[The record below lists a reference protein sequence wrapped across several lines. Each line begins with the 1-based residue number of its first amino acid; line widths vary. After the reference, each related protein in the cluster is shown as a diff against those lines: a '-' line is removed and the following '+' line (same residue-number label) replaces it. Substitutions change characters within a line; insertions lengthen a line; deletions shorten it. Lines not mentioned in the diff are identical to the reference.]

1 MESLRKWFYKPKR
14 DDRSLLAQFFFADD
28 ALNMVAAELDSFDG
42 RKDPERCSTLVN
54 QLRHAQDRVL
64 NITSQIMDQLL
75 GDERVARGF
84 RVKFPE
90 DVLQDNLAGQLWFGA
105 ELFARG
111 FRVKFPEDVLQ
122 DNLAGQLCFGAE
134 LFARSF
140 RDKFPEDVLQD
151 NLTGQL
157 WFGAE
162 HEASGSSFPR
172 MSFRITSPG
181 SCGLEPRSVDPY
193 CNNVQDR
200 VLYITSQIMDQLL
213 GDERVARGFRV
224 KFPEDVLQDNLAGQ
238 LWFGAEL
245 LDDERVARG
254 FRVKFPED
262 VLQDNLA
269 GQLWLGAEDRVL
281 NITSKIMDQL
291 LGDERVARGFRVKF
305 PEDVLQDNLAG
316 QLWYGAEIMDQLFA
330 RGFSVKFPEDVL
342 QDNLAGQLWLG
353 AEIMDQLLGDERVA
367 RGFRVKFP
375 EDVLQDNLAGQLWFG
390 AEDRVLN
397 ITSQIMDQL
406 FARSFR
412 VKFPEEVLQDN
423 LAGQLWFGAEIMHQL
438 LGDERVAR
446 GFRVKFPEDVLQDNL
461 AGQLWFGAECLAAG
475 SSIMNREEES
485 AAMRPLAKALTRSLE
500 TVRSLL
506 REQCL
511 RPRGLALSHRD
522 DMLHESLRIFDRL
535 FAEFELCYVSAMV
548 NVKTP
553 HEFEAQQLIC
563 VLFSES
569 LRRALK
575 MNLLTQEQVDSYD
588 PALMFAVP
596 RLAIVSGLLI
606 YSSGPLSIDKPP
618 EEMSDMFR
626 PFRTLLHKIRSLLW
640 TLDRRELMALERLLC
655 TNEDISNLS
664 SLDLPSVPLEQNN
677 DSCEYPDIGEFVS
690 RFYADHAQ
698 CRDLYTQPS
707 SSEPTITDSDYLPD
721 NIEVMTP
728 IIDGLRRLSDDTETE
743 TESDV
748 EHRGERDS
756 VCTTARTEDLSNLRN
771 LSTNGLN
778 MFDPLVI
785 NAASTSDTRQ
795 MPDHDLVT
803 SLNEQVTEIAD
814 RLSSIATSDADM
826 LEHRD
831 SIHSFSTNDV
841 PTLISTEDEAFG
853 FSGPRNEQLSCMPST
868 SHGYLIPNAISQE
881 VQVLSLSHNNSA
893 VFNQEEENVGAI
905 LNSDL
910 PLIIPDNID
919 TAIVNTNI
927 SIANAN
933 LSSLL
938 CTNEEIRN
946 LEDGDNISFHS
957 AVNLEREEDRV
968 KFMLGYESEH
978 ESPVDSGVSTENASL
993 DRSPDSDLSKQIK
1006 DTHYMEQNR
1015 VLKSPDCKETAL
1027 ENSFSNDTVN
1037 INYVENETQKN
1048 EAGSS
1053 EETRLQDWSTNSTQ
1067 PEYSSIE
1074 EVISELRRQRQ
1085 SDMKIN
1091 SLIED
1096 ENREPPQSSSKKKN
1110 RKSSKTKRKKKWS
1123 PGIVILDNRSQHQSP
1138 LRLNL
1143 DHFVDESGT
1152 SCGASECADDE
1163 QIALALQAQE
1173 LAARQQ
1179 ARGKFK
1185 SSEDLIHRLFVCIAG
1200 VADQLQ
1206 TNFAADLRN
1215 ILKSVFQMNQTPDA
1229 PETPDPPPE
1238 VTDEKPQTIEY
1249 EASEDQVIQ
1258 NGSSF
1263 DSVYSAE
1270 EVYADSTSDSTPS
1283 EPTRSDTNLQASVST
1298 GDLTYREER
1307 QRSAS
1312 PVERAP
1318 EWVPDIAAPNCMRC
1332 AAAFTA
1338 FRRRHHCRNCGKVFC
1353 ASCSSNSI
1361 PLPRYGQ
1368 LKPVRVCEECFR
1380 SIAVACRRPHAAQ
1393 ARSFNIYQYTQIVP
1407 KLIRRWRY

>member
-1 MESLRKWFYKPKR
+1 MRLLYKTGPMESLRKWFYKPKR

-105 ELFARG
+105 E
-111 FRVKFPEDVLQ
+111 
-122 DNLAGQLCFGAE
+122 
-134 LFARSF
+134 
-140 RDKFPEDVLQD
+140 
-151 NLTGQL
+151 
-157 WFGAE
+157 
-162 HEASGSSFPR
+162 
-172 MSFRITSPG
+172 
-181 SCGLEPRSVDPY
+181 
-193 CNNVQDR
+193 
-200 VLYITSQIMDQLL
+200 
-213 GDERVARGFRV
+213 
-224 KFPEDVLQDNLAGQ
+224 
-238 LWFGAEL
+238 
-245 LDDERVARG
+245 
-254 FRVKFPED
+254 
-262 VLQDNLA
+262 
-269 GQLWLGAEDRVL
+269 
-281 NITSKIMDQL
+281 
-291 LGDERVARGFRVKF
+291 
-305 PEDVLQDNLAG
+305 
-316 QLWYGAEIMDQLFA
+316 
-330 RGFSVKFPEDVL
+330 
-342 QDNLAGQLWLG
+342 
-353 AEIMDQLLGDERVA
+353 
-367 RGFRVKFP
+367 
-375 EDVLQDNLAGQLWFG
+375 
-390 AEDRVLN
+390 
-397 ITSQIMDQL
+397 
-406 FARSFR
+406 
-412 VKFPEEVLQDN
+412 
-423 LAGQLWFGAEIMHQL
+423 
-438 LGDERVAR
+438 
-446 GFRVKFPEDVLQDNL
+446 
-461 AGQLWFGAECLAAG
+461 CLAAG

-511 RPRGLALSHRD
+511 RPRELALSQHD

-575 MNLLTQEQVDSYD
+575 QNLLTQEQVDSYD

-640 TLDRRELMALERLLC
+640 TLERRELCALERLLC
-655 TNEDISNLS
+655 TNEGVAGLA
-664 SLDLPSVPLEQNN
+664 SLDLPPAAETTN
-677 DSCEYPDIGEFVS
+677 DESCPYPDIGEFVS
-690 RFYADHAQ
+690 RFYADHAH
-698 CRDLYTQPS
+698 CRDLYTQS
-707 SSEPTITDSDYLPD
+707 SSEPTITDGDYLPD

-728 IIDGLRRLSDDTETE
+728 LIDGLQRLADDPQPGSEPEPDSDAELRQRRSAGTASTDTFHE
-743 TESDV
+743 
-748 EHRGERDS
+748 ERSRKQSRADS
-756 VCTTARTEDLSNLRN
+756 NDLASLRN
-771 LSTNGLN
+771 LSTNGLM

-785 NAASTSDTRQ
+785 NAASTSTERQ

-814 RLSSIATSDADM
+814 RLSSIVASDVEI
-826 LEHRD
+826 EHQK
-831 SIHSFSTNDV
+831 HSFSTNDM
-841 PTLISTEDEAFG
+841 PLITEDSEFL
-853 FSGPRNEQLSCMPST
+853 GPRNEQLSCMPST
-868 SHGYLIPNAISQE
+868 SHGYLIPNAINHDPA
-881 VQVLSLSHNNSA
+881 VMSLSHNNSA
-893 VFNQEEENVGAI
+893 VFNSEELDINGAMM
-905 LNSDL
+905 NNDL
-910 PLIIPDNID
+910 PLIIPDSID
-919 TAIVNTNI
+919 SEIVNTNI

-938 CTNEEIRN
+938 LTNEEYRQN
-946 LEDGDNISFHS
+946 FPDETNDDNDNTSFQS
-957 AVNLEREEDRV
+957 AKMNMDRDEERV
-968 KFMLGYESEH
+968 KFMLGYESDH
-978 ESPVDSGVSTENASL
+978 ESPVDSGVSTENTSL
-993 DRSPDSDLSKQIK
+993 DRSPDTDQSKDIK
-1006 DTHYMEQNR
+1006 GNHFMKQNR
-1015 VLKSPDCKETAL
+1015 VLDSPDEKNTKNTL
-1027 ENSFSNDTVN
+1027 ESSFSDVNNDTVN
-1037 INYVENETQKN
+1037 INYVEEDAIKN

-1053 EETRLQDWSTNSTQ
+1053 SIDVLNRLSSDEEGLNEATNDKTQDWGANV
-1067 PEYSSIE
+1067 PEEEYMTID
-1074 EVISELRRQRQ
+1074 EVITELRRHRE
-1085 SDMKIN
+1085 SDKKIS
-1091 SLIED
+1091 SLVED
-1096 ENREPPQSSSKKKN
+1096 NNISCSGANTSQSSSRHKK
-1110 RKSSKTKRKKKWS
+1110 RKSGKSKRKKSKMWS
-1123 PGIVILDNRSQHQSP
+1123 PAIVLLDSRAAQNNNP

-1179 ARGKFK
+1179 AREKFT

-1215 ILKSVFQMNQTPDA
+1215 ILKSVFLMNQTPDT
-1229 PETPDPPPE
+1229 PEPTPDKQ
-1238 VTDEKPQTIEY
+1238 DTIEY
-1249 EASEDQVIQ
+1249 EATEDQVIQ

-1283 EPTRSDTNLQASVST
+1283 ESNSRLVRRNTVNATTLAAEEAPRRKSVDNTSHLQASVST
-1298 GDLTYREER
+1298 GDLTYTPAPAPAAPER
-1307 QRSAS
+1307 
-1312 PVERAP
+1312 PERLP
-1318 EWVPDIAAPNCMRC
+1318 EWVPDIAAAACMRC
-1332 AAAFTA
+1332 RAHFTA

-1361 PLPRYGQ
+1361 PLPRFGQ
-1368 LKPVRVCEECFR
+1368 LKPVRVCEECFTTNR
-1380 SIAVACRRPHAAQ
+1380 NQTHR
-1393 ARSFNIYQYTQIVP
+1393 
-1407 KLIRRWRY
+1407 

>member
-1 MESLRKWFYKPKR
+1 MRLLYKTGPMESLRKWFYKPKR

-105 ELFARG
+105 E
-111 FRVKFPEDVLQ
+111 
-122 DNLAGQLCFGAE
+122 
-134 LFARSF
+134 
-140 RDKFPEDVLQD
+140 
-151 NLTGQL
+151 
-157 WFGAE
+157 
-162 HEASGSSFPR
+162 
-172 MSFRITSPG
+172 
-181 SCGLEPRSVDPY
+181 
-193 CNNVQDR
+193 
-200 VLYITSQIMDQLL
+200 
-213 GDERVARGFRV
+213 
-224 KFPEDVLQDNLAGQ
+224 
-238 LWFGAEL
+238 
-245 LDDERVARG
+245 
-254 FRVKFPED
+254 
-262 VLQDNLA
+262 
-269 GQLWLGAEDRVL
+269 
-281 NITSKIMDQL
+281 
-291 LGDERVARGFRVKF
+291 
-305 PEDVLQDNLAG
+305 
-316 QLWYGAEIMDQLFA
+316 
-330 RGFSVKFPEDVL
+330 
-342 QDNLAGQLWLG
+342 
-353 AEIMDQLLGDERVA
+353 
-367 RGFRVKFP
+367 
-375 EDVLQDNLAGQLWFG
+375 
-390 AEDRVLN
+390 
-397 ITSQIMDQL
+397 
-406 FARSFR
+406 
-412 VKFPEEVLQDN
+412 
-423 LAGQLWFGAEIMHQL
+423 
-438 LGDERVAR
+438 
-446 GFRVKFPEDVLQDNL
+446 
-461 AGQLWFGAECLAAG
+461 CLAAG

-511 RPRGLALSHRD
+511 RPRGMALSQHD

-575 MNLLTQEQVDSYD
+575 QNLLIQEQVDSYD

-655 TNEDISNLS
+655 TNEDISNLA
-664 SLDLPSVPLEQNN
+664 SLDLPADPETSN
-677 DSCEYPDIGEFVS
+677 DWSCPYPDIGEFVS
-690 RFYADHAQ
+690 RFYADHAN
-698 CRDLYTQPS
+698 CRELYSTQS
-707 SSEPTITDSDYLPD
+707 SCDPVISDGDYLPD

-728 IIDGLRRLSDDTETE
+728 IIDGLRRLSEGTPDTDAHDSDHDAPRPARPYSDTTSTDTFHTNDSREYLDRTRKTSK
-743 TESDV
+743 TESN
-748 EHRGERDS
+748 
-756 VCTTARTEDLSNLRN
+756 DLSSLRN
-771 LSTNGLN
+771 LSTNGL
-778 MFDPLVI
+778 MTFDPLVI
-785 NAASTSDTRQ
+785 NAVSATTSDANRQ
-795 MPDHDLVT
+795 LPDHDLVT

-814 RLSSIATSDADM
+814 RLSSIAASDVDII
-826 LEHRD
+826 EHNNQM
-831 SIHSFSTNDV
+831 HYFSTNDV
-841 PTLISTEDEAFG
+841 PTLISTEDSEAFG

-868 SHGYLIPNAISQE
+868 SHGYLIPNAISHE
-881 VQVLSLSHNNSA
+881 PAVLSSLSHNNSA
-893 VFNQEEENVGAI
+893 VFNQEDELGNDVNSAI

-919 TAIVNTNI
+919 ADIVNTNI

-938 CTNEEIRN
+938 LTNEEYNN
-946 LEDGDNISFHS
+946 LVDNEAEGGDNTSFHS
-957 AVNLEREEDRV
+957 AKMTLDREDERV
-968 KFMLGYESEH
+968 KFMLGYESDH
-978 ESPVDSGVSTENASL
+978 ESPVDSGVSTENTSL
-993 DRSPDSDLSKQIK
+993 DRSPDTDQSKDIK
-1006 DTHYMEQNR
+1006 DNHFMQQNR
-1015 VLKSPDCKETAL
+1015 VLKSPDTEADDDKHTKNTL
-1027 ENSFSNDTVN
+1027 ESSFSDVNNDVTVN
-1037 INYVENETQKN
+1037 INYVEEDSNKN

-1053 EETRLQDWSTNSTQ
+1053 SAIIDKVINRLSSDEEGQSEGSSENS
-1067 PEYSSIE
+1067 EARRVLHE
-1074 EVISELRRQRQ
+1074 WGAHGDLDDVIAGLRRTRRAGP
-1085 SDMKIN
+1085 SA
-1091 SLIED
+1091 SG
-1096 ENREPPQSSSKKKN
+1096 RA
-1110 RKSSKTKRKKKWS
+1110 RRHRGKTA
-1123 PGIVILDNRSQHQSP
+1123 PALLILDSRHHTHNTP

-1173 LAARQQ
+1173 LAARQH

-1215 ILKSVFQMNQTPDA
+1215 ILKSVFLMNQS
-1229 PETPDPPPE
+1229 PDPVEPDEPDE
-1238 VTDEKPQTIEY
+1238 VETKPQAIEY
-1249 EASEDQVIQ
+1249 EATEDQVIQ

-1270 EVYADSTSDSTPS
+1270 EVYADSA
-1283 EPTRSDTNLQASVST
+1283 LHASASA
-1298 GDLTYREER
+1298 GDLTYTSTPVVGSTAEGAGEGAGGGADGGADGGAGDASRPER
-1307 QRSAS
+1307 L
-1312 PVERAP
+1312 P
-1318 EWVPDIAAPNCMRC
+1318 EWVPDIAAPACMRC
-1332 AAAFTA
+1332 AAHFTA

-1368 LKPVRVCEECFR
+1368 LKPVRVCDECFR
-1380 SIAVACRRPHAAQ
+1380 SIASHCRRPPSSQ
-1393 ARSFNIYQYTQIVP
+1393 R
-1407 KLIRRWRY
+1407 

>member
-64 NITSQIMDQLL
+64 NITSQIMDQ
-75 GDERVARGF
+75 V
-84 RVKFPE
+84 
-90 DVLQDNLAGQLWFGA
+90 
-105 ELFARG
+105 
-111 FRVKFPEDVLQ
+111 
-122 DNLAGQLCFGAE
+122 
-134 LFARSF
+134 
-140 RDKFPEDVLQD
+140 
-151 NLTGQL
+151 
-157 WFGAE
+157 
-162 HEASGSSFPR
+162 
-172 MSFRITSPG
+172 
-181 SCGLEPRSVDPY
+181 
-193 CNNVQDR
+193 
-200 VLYITSQIMDQLL
+200 
-213 GDERVARGFRV
+213 
-224 KFPEDVLQDNLAGQ
+224 
-238 LWFGAEL
+238 
-245 LDDERVARG
+245 
-254 FRVKFPED
+254 
-262 VLQDNLA
+262 
-269 GQLWLGAEDRVL
+269 
-281 NITSKIMDQL
+281 
-291 LGDERVARGFRVKF
+291 
-305 PEDVLQDNLAG
+305 
-316 QLWYGAEIMDQLFA
+316 
-330 RGFSVKFPEDVL
+330 
-342 QDNLAGQLWLG
+342 
-353 AEIMDQLLGDERVA
+353 
-367 RGFRVKFP
+367 
-375 EDVLQDNLAGQLWFG
+375 
-390 AEDRVLN
+390 
-397 ITSQIMDQL
+397 
-406 FARSFR
+406 
-412 VKFPEEVLQDN
+412 
-423 LAGQLWFGAEIMHQL
+423 

-511 RPRGLALSHRD
+511 RPRGLALSQHD

-569 LRRALK
+569 LHRALK
-575 MNLLTQEQVDSYD
+575 QGLLTQEQVDSYD

-655 TNEDISNLS
+655 TNEDISNLAG
-664 SLDLPSVPLEQNN
+664 LDLPQTVETTS
-677 DSCEYPDIGEFVS
+677 DSACHYPDIGEFVS
-690 RFYADHAQ
+690 KFYADHAH
-698 CRDLYTQPS
+698 CRDLYTTQS
-707 SSEPTITDSDYLPD
+707 SSEPTITDGDYLPD

-728 IIDGLRRLSDDTETE
+728 IIDGLRRLTEDSETTQTDDETIDSRPNE
-743 TESDV
+743 FSCHYSTDTTSTDTFQTNDSKDILEKSRKRSRTES
-748 EHRGERDS
+748 G
-756 VCTTARTEDLSNLRN
+756 DLASLRN
-771 LSTNGLN
+771 LSTNGLM

-785 NAASTSDTRQ
+785 NAVSASTSAESNRQ

-814 RLSSIATSDADM
+814 RLSSIVASDVDILDHNQM
-826 LEHRD
+826 
-831 SIHSFSTNDV
+831 HSFSTNDV
-841 PTLISTEDEAFG
+841 PTLISTENPEAFG

-881 VQVLSLSHNNSA
+881 PVVLASLSHNNSA
-893 VFNQEEENVGAI
+893 VFNQEEEHDINGAI
-905 LNSDL
+905 LNTDL
-910 PLIIPDNID
+910 PLMIPDDID
-919 TAIVNTNI
+919 AEIVNTNI
-927 SIANAN
+927 CIANAN

-938 CTNEEIRN
+938 LTSDEYRQNFVDNNEVA
-946 LEDGDNISFHS
+946 DGDNASFHS
-957 AVNLEREEDRV
+957 AKMTMEKDDEERV
-968 KFMLGYESEH
+968 KFMLGYESDH
-978 ESPVDSGVSTENASL
+978 ESPADSGVSTENTSL
-993 DRSPDSDLSKQIK
+993 DRSPDTEQAKENHFMQ
-1006 DTHYMEQNR
+1006 QNR
-1015 VLKSPDCKETAL
+1015 VLKNPDCDGTDKNNTL
-1027 ENSFSNDTVN
+1027 ERSFSNADDDVTVN
-1037 INYVENETQKN
+1037 IKYVESETQKN

-1053 EETRLQDWSTNSTQ
+1053 SHIMDNVDIDRISSEEEGLNEATNVNNSKKINWENTQ
-1067 PEYSSIE
+1067 EDDYRTIDKMLM
-1074 EVISELRRQRQ
+1074 ELRKNADIKTAQ
-1085 SDMKIN
+1085 
-1091 SLIED
+1091 ED
-1096 ENREPPQSSSKKKN
+1096 NHISSSAEVANTSQNCPRLRKTRKCSSKNKKK
-1110 RKSSKTKRKKKWS
+1110 KSKMWS
-1123 PGIVILDNRSQHQSP
+1123 PGIVIIDNRNTQSQSNP

-1143 DHFVDESGT
+1143 DHFVDASGT
-1152 SCGASECADDE
+1152 SCDISECADDE

-1215 ILKSVFQMNQTPDA
+1215 ILKSVFLMNQTPEA
-1229 PETPDPPPE
+1229 PEGGEPPPCE
-1238 VTDEKPQTIEY
+1238 PSDKPSTIEY
-1249 EASEDQVIQ
+1249 EATEDQVIQ

-1270 EVYADSTSDSTPS
+1270 EVYADSTSDSSPS
-1283 EPTRSDTNLQASVST
+1283 ESNSRIVRRNTVNSSTLTAEQSADSDVRRKSVDNTVNLQASVST
-1298 GDLTYREER
+1298 GDLTYTREENH
-1307 QRSAS
+1307 SAS
-1312 PVERAP
+1312 PCIERAP
-1318 EWVPDIAAPNCMRC
+1318 EWVPDIAAPSCMRC
-1332 AAAFTA
+1332 SAHFTA

-1368 LKPVRVCEECFR
+1368 LKPVRVCDECFQ
-1380 SIAVACRRPHAAQ
+1380 SRRPQ
-1393 ARSFNIYQYTQIVP
+1393 ALR
-1407 KLIRRWRY
+1407 

>member
-1 MESLRKWFYKPKR
+1 MRLLYKTGPMESLRKWFYKPKR

-64 NITSQIMDQLL
+64 NITSQIMD
-75 GDERVARGF
+75 
-84 RVKFPE
+84 
-90 DVLQDNLAGQLWFGA
+90 
-105 ELFARG
+105 
-111 FRVKFPEDVLQ
+111 
-122 DNLAGQLCFGAE
+122 
-134 LFARSF
+134 
-140 RDKFPEDVLQD
+140 
-151 NLTGQL
+151 
-157 WFGAE
+157 
-162 HEASGSSFPR
+162 
-172 MSFRITSPG
+172 
-181 SCGLEPRSVDPY
+181 
-193 CNNVQDR
+193 
-200 VLYITSQIMDQLL
+200 
-213 GDERVARGFRV
+213 
-224 KFPEDVLQDNLAGQ
+224 
-238 LWFGAEL
+238 
-245 LDDERVARG
+245 
-254 FRVKFPED
+254 
-262 VLQDNLA
+262 
-269 GQLWLGAEDRVL
+269 
-281 NITSKIMDQL
+281 
-291 LGDERVARGFRVKF
+291 
-305 PEDVLQDNLAG
+305 
-316 QLWYGAEIMDQLFA
+316 
-330 RGFSVKFPEDVL
+330 
-342 QDNLAGQLWLG
+342 
-353 AEIMDQLLGDERVA
+353 
-367 RGFRVKFP
+367 
-375 EDVLQDNLAGQLWFG
+375 
-390 AEDRVLN
+390 
-397 ITSQIMDQL
+397 
-406 FARSFR
+406 
-412 VKFPEEVLQDN
+412 
-423 LAGQLWFGAEIMHQL
+423 QL

-575 MNLLTQEQVDSYD
+575 QNLLTQEQVDSYD

-655 TNEDISNLS
+655 TNEDISSLAG
-664 SLDLPSVPLEQNN
+664 LDLPSVTEHPSDYQ
-677 DSCEYPDIGEFVS
+677 YPDIGEFVT
-690 RFYADHAQ
+690 RFYADHAH

-728 IIDGLRRLSDDTETE
+728 IIDGLRRLSEDTETE
-743 TESDV
+743 SEPEPRETPETFH
-748 EHRGERDS
+748 EERRKTS
-756 VCTTARTEDLSNLRN
+756 RAEDLASLRN

-785 NAASTSDTRQ
+785 NAAASTSDARQ
-795 MPDHDLVT
+795 LPDHDLVT

-814 RLSSIATSDADM
+814 RLSSIATSEVDIV
-826 LEHRD
+826 EHRD
-831 SIHSFSTNDV
+831 SLHSFSTNDV

-853 FSGPRNEQLSCMPST
+853 FNGPRNEQLSCIPST

-881 VQVLSLSHNNSA
+881 PVVLSLSHNNSA
-893 VFNQEEENVGAI
+893 VFNQEEENINGAI
-905 LNSDL
+905 LNADL

-919 TAIVNTNI
+919 SEIVNTNI

-938 CTNEEIRN
+938 LTNEEYRHN
-946 LEDGDNISFHS
+946 FVDNDGDNTSFHS
-957 AVNLEREEDRV
+957 AAMTIDRSEEDRV

-993 DRSPDSDLSKQIK
+993 DRSPDTDQSKDIQS
-1006 DTHYMEQNR
+1006 THYMEQNR
-1015 VLKSPDCKETAL
+1015 VLNSPDVDRKDTAL
-1027 ENSFSNDTVN
+1027 EGSFSVNNESVN
-1037 INYVENETQKN
+1037 INYVEEDHQKN

-1053 EETRLQDWSTNSTQ
+1053 VSEAASSRLQDWGANT
-1067 PEYSSIE
+1067 PEQEYRSID
-1074 EVISELRRQRQ
+1074 EVITELRRQRE
-1085 SDMKIN
+1085 SDKKLS
-1091 SLIED
+1091 SLVEED
-1096 ENREPPQSSSKKKN
+1096 TPEPSQSSSKKKS
-1110 RKSSKTKRKKKWS
+1110 RKSSKSKKKKKWS
-1123 PGIVILDNRSQHQSP
+1123 PGIVILDNRTQTQTP
-1138 LRLNL
+1138 LKLNL
-1143 DHFVDESGT
+1143 DHFVDESGAT
-1152 SCGASECADDE
+1152 CGEGCAEDE

-1215 ILKSVFQMNQTPDA
+1215 ILKSVFVMNQTPEA
-1229 PETPDPPPE
+1229 PDTPDPPPD
-1238 VTDEKPQTIEY
+1238 VSPDKPQTIEY
-1249 EASEDQVIQ
+1249 EPTEDQVIQ
-1258 NGSSF
+1258 NGSSY

-1283 EPTRSDTNLQASVST
+1283 ETNTRLVRRNTVNATTIEQPAQSEARRKSVDTNLQASVST
-1298 GDLTYREER
+1298 GDLTFRQER
-1307 QRSAS
+1307 SRSSS

-1318 EWVPDIAAPNCMRC
+1318 EWVPDIAAPACMRC

-1353 ASCSSNSI
+1353 ASCSSNSL

-1368 LKPVRVCEECFR
+1368 LKPVRVCEECFQ
-1380 SIAVACRRPHAAQ
+1380 SIAHHCRRPQPSHHH
-1393 ARSFNIYQYTQIVP
+1393 R
-1407 KLIRRWRY
+1407 